1 MRSHTNKIDPQR
13 LTTRKKLDLIR
24 ALALLYLASISIC
37 GCSAATAAAADH
49 FQKAIPDP
57 PSVVFLGDSISAI
70 WGSGQQGPQFAEHPN
85 WVDKGISGQN
95 SNQVLARFQTDVID
109 LHPGIVHI
117 LVGTNDV
124 YPGWTLQPSGSNAI
138 NSPANVEAMVHM
150 AQANGIHVI
159 LATIPPWGC
168 DASQCTPAESADST
182 LSRYDRIN
190 TWNAWIEQ
198 YALSKGI
205 PVVDYHS
212 ALLAPDG
219 EHYVPDMTTDGVHPG
234 AAGYVVMT
242 PMVECVINAISS
254 LYTNK

>member
-1 MRSHTNKIDPQR
+1 MCPHRNATDSQPR
-13 LTTRKKLDLIR
+13 TTHRKLDLIR
-24 ALALLYLASISIC
+24 AFALLYLASISVC
-37 GCSAATAAAADH
+37 GCSAATDVAAAAH
-49 FQKAIPDP
+49 FQKATPDP
-57 PSVVFLGDSISAI
+57 PSVVFIGDSITAF
-70 WGSGQQGPQFAEHPN
+70 WGSAQQGPQFAEHPN
-85 WVDKGISGQN
+85 WINKGISGQT
-95 SNQVLARFQTDVID
+95 STQVLARFQTDVID
-109 LHPGIVHI
+109 LHPEIVHI
-117 LVGTNDV
+117 LIGTNDV
-124 YPGWTLQPSGSNAI
+124 YPGWTLQTSAP
-138 NSPANVEAMVHM
+138 NVDAMVQM

-168 DASQCTPAESADST
+168 DASQCTLSASADST

-219 EHYVPDMTTDGVHPG
+219 EDYVPDLTSDGIHPS
-234 AAGYVVMT
+234 AAGFVVMT
-242 PMVECVINAISS
+242 PMVESVINAIST

>member
-1 MRSHTNKIDPQR
+1 MRPHTNATESQP
-13 LTTRKKLDLIR
+13 LTTRRKLDGIR
-24 ALALLYLASISIC
+24 AFAVLFLASISIC
-37 GCSAATAAAADH
+37 GCSAAIAAADH
-49 FQKAIPDP
+49 FQKTISSP
-57 PSVVFLGDSISAI
+57 PSVVFIGDSITAI

-85 WVDKGISGQN
+85 WVGRGISGQN
-95 SNQVLARFQTDVID
+95 SSQVSARFQTDVID
-109 LHPGIVHI
+109 LHPEIVHI

-124 YPGWTLQPSGSNAI
+124 YPGWTLRSSA
-138 NSPANVEAMVHM
+138 ANVEAMVQM

-168 DASQCTPAESADST
+168 DVAQCTPAESADST

-212 ALLAPDG
+212 ALLSPDG
-219 EHYVPDMTTDGVHPG
+219 EHYVPGMTMEGVHPS

-242 PMVECVINAISS
+242 PMVEGVINAMAS
-254 LYTNK
+254 LYANK

>member
-1 MRSHTNKIDPQR
+1 MCLPSNATDNQHLK
-13 LTTRKKLDLIR
+13 TRRKLDRIR
-24 ALALLYLASISIC
+24 AFAVLYMASLSLS
-37 GCSAATAAAADH
+37 GCAAATSATDH
-49 FQKAIPDP
+49 LQRTISGP
-57 PSVVFLGDSISAI
+57 PSVVFIGDSITAI
-70 WGSGQQGPQFAEHPN
+70 WGSGQQGPQFADHPD

-95 SNQVLARFQTDVID
+95 SSQVLARFQTDVID
-109 LHPGIVHI
+109 LHPEIVHI
-117 LVGTNDV
+117 LIGTNDV
-124 YPGWTLQPSGSNAI
+124 YPGWILKPSASSAI
-138 NSPANVEAMVHM
+138 NSPANVEAMVQM
-150 AQANGIHVI
+150 AQANSIHVI

-168 DASQCTPAESADST
+168 DASQCTLAESADST

-205 PVVDYHS
+205 PVADYHS

-219 EHYVPDMTTDGVHPG
+219 EHYVPDLTMDGVHPG

-254 LYTNK
+254 VYSNK

>member
-1 MRSHTNKIDPQR
+1 MRARSHSQSP
-13 LTTRKKLDLIR
+13 TTRRKLGRVR
-24 ALALLYLASISIC
+24 AFAALYLASISLC
-37 GCSAATAAAADH
+37 GCSAAIADADRA
-49 FQKAIPDP
+49 QRTIPDP
-57 PSVVFLGDSISAI
+57 PSVVFIGDSITAI

-85 WVDKGISGQN
+85 WIDKGISGQN
-95 SNQVLARFQTDVID
+95 SSQVLARFQTDVID
-109 LHPGIVHI
+109 LHPEIVNI

-124 YPGWTLQPSGSNAI
+124 YPGWVLKPSA
-138 NSPANVEAMVHM
+138 ANVESMVQM

-168 DASQCTPAESADST
+168 DASQCATAESADST

-219 EHYVPDMTTDGVHPG
+219 EHYVPDMTIEGVHPN

-242 PMVECVINAISS
+242 PMVEGVINAIAS
-254 LYTNK
+254 LYADK

>member
-1 MRSHTNKIDPQR
+1 MRARSNSQPP
-13 LTTRKKLDLIR
+13 TRRCKLGHIR
-24 ALALLYLASISIC
+24 AFAVLYLASLSVC
-37 GCSAATAAAADH
+37 GCSMATAAADH
-49 FQKAIPDP
+49 FQKTISDP
-57 PSVVFLGDSISAI
+57 PSVVFIGDSITAI
-70 WGSGQQGPQFAEHPN
+70 WGSGQQGPQFAQHPN

-95 SNQVLARFQTDVID
+95 SSQVLARFRSDVID
-109 LHPGIVHI
+109 LHPEIVHI

-124 YPGWTLQPSGSNAI
+124 YPGWTLQPSA
-138 NSPANVEAMVHM
+138 ANVEAMVQM

-159 LATIPPWGC
+159 LTTIPPWGC
-168 DASQCTPAESADST
+168 DASQCAAAESADST

-219 EHYVPDMTTDGVHPG
+219 EHYVPDLTIEGVHPN

-242 PMVECVINAISS
+242 PMVEGVINAIAS
-254 LYTNK
+254 LYANK